1 MHITN
6 FASVPCD
13 DGEVEEHRPNSGNQ
27 LCMYQVHWHCVLWQ
41 ISVIIIVVIDK
52 PILKAQS
59 GEGGEEHCE
68 VQLRCIVVS
77 PSAMTDKF
85 AHQ

>member
-1 MHITN
+1 MMGRSRHIGQTR
-6 FASVPCD
+6 ATS
-13 DGEVEEHRPNSGNQ
+13 
-27 LCMYQVHWHCVLWQ
+27 MYQVHWHCVLWQ

-59 GEGGEEHCE
+59 GEGGEVHCE